1 MSNRTLING
10 TAYDIKSGS
19 VLIEGTGYAIQKGRT
34 LINGTGYDISIAQK
48 LYLYDQGN
56 EYAAITGGWNNI
68 TDFTQPA
75 DISKFQMGTFQID
88 KKTDEIYI
96 YDNISNYN
104 DVFAF
109 FGTNSMVDL
118 SAYSTLK
125 AELRTSSLSQN
136 LQQWLYLDVWLGKR
150 MFDDTYR
157 RLRFASSG
165 ETIAGTLSLDISGAS
180 MAFVGF
186 MVQHSGYGGSSE
198 IAIKK
203 VWLE

>member
-109 FGTNSMVDL
+109 FGTNSMVEFICIFYVK
-118 SAYSTLK
+118 S
-125 AELRTSSLSQN
+125 
-136 LQQWLYLDVWLGKR
+136 
-150 MFDDTYR
+150 
-157 RLRFASSG
+157 
-165 ETIAGTLSLDISGAS
+165 
-180 MAFVGF
+180 
-186 MVQHSGYGGSSE
+186 
-198 IAIKK
+198 
-203 VWLE
+203 

>member
-68 TDFTQPA
+68 TDFTQAA

-96 YDNISNYN
+96 YDYI
-104 DVFAF
+104 
-109 FGTNSMVDL
+109 
-118 SAYSTLK
+118 K
-125 AELRTSSLSQN
+125 
-136 LQQWLYLDVWLGKR
+136 LQ
-150 MFDDTYR
+150 
-157 RLRFASSG
+157 
-165 ETIAGTLSLDISGAS
+165 
-180 MAFVGF
+180 
-186 MVQHSGYGGSSE
+186 
-198 IAIKK
+198 
-203 VWLE
+203 